1 MALINGALQIGRSAI
16 LTSQAALA
24 VTGNNIANAATASY
38 TRQKVHLT
46 PTQYAEVLPG
56 KYTGTGVT
64 IYDIRRQ
71 IDDALTGRIRNAV
84 SDSASNL
91 VQQQAMARVEA
102 AFNELTDEDLSSRM
116 NAFFGAW
123 SSLQSQPQDNAS
135 RSVVLQSAS
144 SLTSFVTEL
153 RGELRNVQT
162 DLDTQ
167 VRYQV
172 SEADALARQIAGL
185 NEDIVVAESG
195 CAGSASALR
204 DQRDESLKQLSE
216 LINVTSHEV
225 EGGSVNVYIGSEPL
239 IQYSDCRGLDYV
251 EEEDINGNKLSKVVF
266 SNNNDTARMDG
277 GKIYGLITARDDQVG
292 NIISDLDDWATGMIF
307 EVNKLHSLGC
317 GLDGLSSVTA
327 TYDVADA
334 DASLAEMDDTELPWQ
349 VSNGVFTV
357 NVYDSNGLV
366 VNSEQIKVDIGVN
379 GSDTTLNTLAAS
391 LDAVDGIDAYV
402 DGANILH
409 IDASNSGGTF
419 TFASPGDASA
429 TNVLAALGIN
439 TFFEGTTA
447 ADIQVNS
454 DLTDSPRNI
463 AAASAAGKAGNGDV
477 AGAIAALATT
487 GVSSFDGNSIADHFS
502 SMVSEIATNT
512 KRTQDNYSAADVVV
526 QTLELERQSIS
537 GVSVDEEAMNII
549 IFQRAF
555 QGAARYVSVIND
567 MLDEIINL
575 LD

>member
-1 MALINGALQIGRSAI
+1 MVLINGALQIGRSAI

-38 TRQKVHLT
+38 TRQKVHLA
-46 PTQYAEVLPG
+46 PTQYTEVMPG

-64 IYDIRRQ
+64 MYDIRRQ

-102 AFNELTDEDLSSRM
+102 AFNELTEEDLSSRM

-123 SSLQSQPQDNAS
+123 SALQSQPQDNSS
-135 RSVVLQSAS
+135 RNVVLQTAS
-144 SLTSFVTEL
+144 SLTTFIREL
-153 RGELRNVQT
+153 RGELRNVQE
-162 DLDTQ
+162 DLDAQ

-172 SEADALARQIAGL
+172 SEADALARQIAEI
-185 NEDIVVAESG
+185 NEDVVVAESG
-195 CAGSASALR
+195 NTGSAAALR
-204 DQRDESLKQLSE
+204 DQRDELLKQLSE
-216 LINVTSHEV
+216 LINITSHEV

-239 IQYSDCRGLDYV
+239 IQYSQCRGLSYV
-251 EEEDINGNKLSKVVF
+251 EEEDINGNTLSKVVF
-266 SNNNDTARMDG
+266 SNNNDTACMDG
-277 GKIYGLITARDDQVG
+277 GKIDGLITARDDHVG
-292 NIISDLDDWATGMIF
+292 NIISDLDDWATGIIF

-349 VSNGVFTV
+349 VSNGVFTI
-357 NVYDSNGLV
+357 NVYDSNGLI

-379 GSDTTLNTLAAS
+379 GSDTTLNTFAAA

-409 IDASNSGGTF
+409 IDATNSGGTF
-419 TFASPGDASA
+419 TFAAPDDSDSS

-439 TFFEGTTA
+439 TFFDGTTA
-447 ADIQVNS
+447 ADVQVRS
-454 DLTDSPRNI
+454 DLADSPRSI
-463 AAASAAGKAGNGDV
+463 AAGASGLAGDGSV

-487 GVSSFDGNSIADHFS
+487 GVTSFGGDSIAEHFS

-512 KRTQDNYSAADVVV
+512 QRTQDNYAAADVVV

-555 QGAARYVSVIND
+555 QGAARYVSVID
-567 MLDEIINL
+567 EMLDEVINL